1 MKFRITET
9 NIRDQSNITLN
20 VSHNGT
26 SWTGISWMSIDD
38 LRKLR
43 KTIRKFINTKKKTK

>member
-9 NIRDQSNITLN
+9 NIKDKVNITLEL
-20 VSHNGT
+20 SSNGT

-38 LRKLR
+38 LKELR